1 MTDASSTLVL
11 GGARSGKSTYAEGL
25 AAGHAGPLVYIA
37 TAEAYD
43 GEMTSR
49 IAAHVAR
56 RGEAWQTI
64 EAPIALTD
72 TIAEAGRPGHFLLVD
87 CLTLWLTNLILGEH
101 NVADHTGR
109 LLEAIAACEAR
120 LVLVSN
126 EVGLGIVP
134 ENALARRFRDEA
146 GILNQS
152 VAAAANHVVLVSAGL
167 PLTLK

>member
-1 MTDASSTLVL
+1 MIDANSILVL

-25 AAGHAGPLVYIA
+25 GAGGEGPLVYIA
-37 TAEAYD
+37 TAQAYD
-43 GEMTSR
+43 GEMTDR

-64 EAPIALTD
+64 EAPVALTD
-72 TIAEAGRPGHFLLVD
+72 AIAEAGRPGHFVLVD

-101 NVADHTGR
+101 DVGDHTAR
-109 LLEAIAACEAR
+109 LLAAIGACEAK

-146 GILNQS
+146 GILNQK
-152 VAAAANHVVLVSAGL
+152 VAAAVDSVVLVSAGL